1 MRAAIMNRPAVNEER
16 GGWFVLAFV
25 VLLAIAMLTAPGCMF
40 AAGAAAGGGVG
51 YAVGHEQGE
60 HHAEHHDDD

>member
-1 MRAAIMNRPAVNEER
+1 MRAAILKRTTAHEDRDGM
-16 GGWFVLAFV
+16 FVLALV
-25 VLLAIAMLTAPGCMF
+25 VLLAVATLTAPGCMF

-60 HHAEHHDDD
+60 DHADDD